1 MYHWV
6 RLCDNLPFYQMKVN
20 RESAF
25 VSVQGFAFK
34 PREKLPAV
42 SEQWNKLLTFS
53 AWLQIKASKNWIWLE
68 TLLENNTIHNTINP
82 WRYRECQ
89 YGGSMGPSDYPET
102 VDLTAED
109 GIDLF
114 ADLYDEETGK

>member
-1 MYHWV
+1 MTA
-6 RLCDNLPFYQMKVN
+6 N
-20 RESAF
+20 
-25 VSVQGFAFK
+25 
-34 PREKLPAV
+34 
-42 SEQWNKLLTFS
+42 
-53 AWLQIKASKNWIWLE
+53 KASKNLIGLE

-89 YGGSMGPSDYPET
+89 YGGSVGPPDYPET